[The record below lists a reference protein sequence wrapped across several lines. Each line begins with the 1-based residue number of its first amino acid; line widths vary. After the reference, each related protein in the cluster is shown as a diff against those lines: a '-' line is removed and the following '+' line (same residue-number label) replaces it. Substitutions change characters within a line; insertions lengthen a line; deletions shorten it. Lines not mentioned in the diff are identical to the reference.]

1 MSIQERILQLCRQ
14 RNWSLYKLAHES
26 GISETTV
33 YGWFNKNQFT
43 PSRSSI
49 EDICRAFDISVSA
62 FFNDVDLDNLT
73 SQQVELLTLFDK
85 VPDNKKSV
93 VLDIVRSFAKEI
105 E

>member
-1 MSIQERILQLCRQ
+1 MSIQERILQLCKQ

-62 FFNDVDLDNLT
+62 FFQRCGSGQSHFAAGGIVD
-73 SQQVELLTLFDK
+73 SFRQSSRQQ
-85 VPDNKKSV
+85 
-93 VLDIVRSFAKEI
+93 EI
-105 E
+105 RCVGHRAFLC